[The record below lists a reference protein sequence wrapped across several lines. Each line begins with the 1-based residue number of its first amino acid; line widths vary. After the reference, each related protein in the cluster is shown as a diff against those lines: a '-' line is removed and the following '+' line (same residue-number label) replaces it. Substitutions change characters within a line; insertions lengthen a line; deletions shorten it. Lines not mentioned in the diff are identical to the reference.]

1 MIIYK
6 FEYVQLL
13 IQKSLEK
20 PQIIFICL
28 LYNFLI
34 NEDKNLSEKN
44 DDPNKVQDQ
53 NENNDNQDQNN
64 EIDHKEFRQ

>member
-1 MIIYK
+1 M
-6 FEYVQLL
+6 
-13 IQKSLEK
+13 EK

-28 LYNFLI
+28 LYNSLI

-44 DDPNKVQDQ
+44 DDQNKVQDQ

-64 EIDHKEFRQ
+64 EIDHKES